1 MDSPA
6 EAVPKFRKGYFWI
19 MFFLFSGP
27 TVGSG
32 ILGVLFFMLSGIN
45 SGGHPASGRS
55 LVSGA
60 LILGGIIGYWAVFWS
75 LVWLGANHRRAPGW
89 LISMG
94 FLSLVGLVL
103 GALWVSVVGGDG
115 FLWAVAAIPHA
126 AGYTYALIKAN

>member
-1 MDSPA
+1 
-6 EAVPKFRKGYFWI
+6 
-19 MFFLFSGP
+19 MFFLFAGP
-27 TVGSG
+27 TFGSG

-45 SGGHPASGRS
+45 SGWHPASGRS

-75 LVWLGANHRRAPGW
+75 LVWLGANQRRAPGW
-89 LISMG
+89 LVSMG